1 MQNKEELDK
10 RIENLEKQI
19 QVIMSM
25 INHLNTTYSLNVLSK
40 IEDVIDKAVNKK
52 INYINNNKTSN
63 D

>member
-1 MQNKEELDK
+1 
-10 RIENLEKQI
+10 
-19 QVIMSM
+19 M

>member
-25 INHLNTTYSLNVLSK
+25 ITHLNTTYSLNVLSK